1 MRAQNRILR
10 YGVFVTVSS
19 MTGFARVEGT
29 EDGYSW
35 AWEVRSVNARSLD
48 VRIRLPSGMDRL
60 EAGIRKKVSDKLNRG
75 NISATLVIAR
85 PPRKQE
91 VVINSEILEQVLSI
105 SNQMSESDDIAR
117 PRVDG
122 LLSVRGVIELQEEE
136 ETDEEKTKLD
146 AEVEKAFEAALD
158 GLVENRESEGKRLL
172 DSIISHLDEI
182 AGYVDDAAN
191 IDAAQPKAIANK
203 LREQVRDLAGEVSG
217 VTEDRLA
224 QEVALLAT
232 KADIREELDRLSAHV
247 AGARDLLAAGSPVG
261 RKLDFLCQEF
271 NREANTVCS
280 KSSDLDL
287 TRVGLELKA
296 VIERLREQIQN
307 IE

>member
-1 MRAQNRILR
+1 
-10 YGVFVTVSS
+10 